1 MKLSEFHTLTSEQ
14 LESLDTPTLKK
25 LVSEQGKKLN
35 KRIKN
40 INKNPDANKSAVTGV
55 AVSGGRFGVKDK
67 TRAELLNEAK
77 REQHFMDKKT
87 STVKGAVK
95 VNDEISKKAVGMT
108 SKEYAKQKGKEYK
121 EKAEAEKL
129 AKSKRG
135 KLTKSQKKSIA
146 KMQKKIEEMAK
157 NQFNKDIGKAWDTF
171 HKWKEENPAYS
182 MSYNKEEVKQS
193 VNDYAVNPSTKKKA
207 DDLRTD
213 FNNNVIRYQKSLQA
227 EQSQD
232 SVWTTVDSTPFT
244 DGSGLDPDKAMRM
257 FK

>member
-1 MKLSEFHTLTSEQ
+1 MKLSEFHALTSEQ
-14 LESLDTPTLKK
+14 LEALDTPALKK

-77 REQHFMDKKT
+77 REQRFMDKKT
-87 STVKGAVK
+87 STVRGAVK
-95 VNDEISKKAVGMT
+95 VNDEISKKAIGMT
-108 SKEYAKQKGKEYK
+108 VKEYAKKKGEEYK
-121 EKAEAEKL
+121 EKAEKEKL
-129 AKSKRG
+129 ATSKRG
-135 KLTKSQKKSIA
+135 KLTKAQHKAIKRA
-146 KMQKKIEEMAK
+146 QKKIEEMAK
-157 NQFNKDIGKAWDTF
+157 KQFNKDIGEAWDTF

-182 MSYNKEEVKQS
+182 MSYNKEEVKQT
-193 VNDYAVNPSTKKKA
+193 VNDYAVNPSTNKKA
-207 DDLRTD
+207 EDLRSD
-213 FNNNVIRYQKSLQA
+213 FNANVERYQKALQL
-227 EQSQD
+227 EQTKD